1 MLNFTF
7 DAYIRGR
14 VDVRF
19 NQNKEEIIMKAEFTA
34 IIEKAPE
41 GGFWAICP
49 EVPGA
54 NGQGET
60 IEEAKTNLREA
71 IELILEDRRADIL
84 RGLPDDAIQEKVMIG

>member
-1 MLNFTF
+1 VRET
-7 DAYIRGR
+7 G
-14 VDVRF
+14 VRF
-19 NQNKEEIIMKAEFTA
+19 NKKQQEIIMKAEFTA
-34 IIEKAPE
+34 VIEKAPE

-84 RGLPDDAIQEKVMIG
+84 RGLPDDAIQEKVTIG